1 MSDDNDNRDT
11 ITTYTGAEVAI
22 NPVNQLSGGGAR
34 VDVEQID
41 GPRWRV
47 DITRT
52 GQLDAVV
59 TTWDQEG
66 QLADIDAPDWL
77 DDVLARLRRV

>member
-1 MSDDNDNRDT
+1 MSDGTDDRDT

-22 NPVNQLSGGGAR
+22 DPVDPLSGGGAR
-34 VDVEQID
+34 VDVDQVD

-47 DITRT
+47 NVTRT

-59 TTWDQEG
+59 TSWDAEE
-66 QLADIDAPDWL
+66 QLADIDAPEWL

>member
-1 MSDDNDNRDT
+1 MSDDTDDT

-22 NPVNQLSGGGAR
+22 EPVEELSSGGAR
-34 VDVEQID
+34 IDVNEID

-47 DITRT
+47 DVTRT
-52 GQLDAVV
+52 GSLDTVV
-59 TTWDQEG
+59 TSWDRDG
-66 QLADIDAPDWL
+66 QLADVEAPEWL

>member
-1 MSDDNDNRDT
+1 MSDDNDDRDT

-22 NPVNQLSGGGAR
+22 EPVDQLSGGGAR
-34 VDVEQID
+34 VDVDQVD

-47 DITRT
+47 DVTRT

-59 TTWDQEG
+59 TTWDAEE
-66 QLADIDAPDWL
+66 QLADIDAPEWL

>member
-1 MSDDNDNRDT
+1 MSDNTENK

-22 NPVNQLSGGGAR
+22 EPVDERSGGGAR
-34 VDVEQID
+34 VDVDEVE

-47 DITRT
+47 DVTRT
-52 GQLDAVV
+52 GSLDQVV
-59 TTWDQEG
+59 TTWDRDG
-66 QLADIDAPDWL
+66 QLADIEPPEWL